1 MSSCLQ
7 FPCLSQEARGK
18 VPLIFR
24 GIIGQDLKE
33 EMSPSFFNAEEAVT
47 VLDYVKEITGMKEN
61 RVVAKEI
68 GVITPYRR
76 QVLKKLTEHC
86 FMTSWCRC
94 RR

>member
-7 FPCLSQEARGK
+7 FPGLSQEARGR

-33 EMSPSFFNAEEAVT
+33 EMSPSFFNPAEAVT

-61 RVVAKEI
+61 RVAAREI

-76 QVLKKLTEHC
+76 QVQKIRKKLAEHC
-86 FMTSWCRC
+86 FMTS
-94 RR
+94 

>member
-7 FPCLSQEARGK
+7 FPGLSQEARGK

-61 RVVAKEI
+61 RV
-68 GVITPYRR
+68 ITPYRR
-76 QVLKKLTEHC
+76 QVQKKLAEHC
-86 FMTSWCRC
+86 FMTS
-94 RR
+94 